1 MKTPVASLF
10 AIVLAFPAAGEEGL
24 PAGNVVMRDIVTH
37 DQIVEAARKAK
48 EDSPMPVFTPVEGA
62 DPTVA
67 NRPKSLLERSDI
79 LCYLGKMTLVPKR
92 AIIHAPKEVSDR
104 LGLKEGCELGSWLDF
119 LNANRGWIR
128 TVPVTRAQAEG
139 REPMSED
146 TIKSFKKEKR
156 LVIATY
162 QDGPISVMPLKIP
175 PPAATA
181 PAVPAVPGTPAA
193 ATAAANSPAT
203 APATA
208 PTINVAT
215 P

>member
-1 MKTPVASLF
+1 MKPPVASFL
-10 AIVLAFPAAGEEGL
+10 AIILAFPALCAEAP
-24 PAGNVVMRDIVTH
+24 PAGTVVMREIVTH

-48 EDSPMPVFTPVEGA
+48 EDNPLPVFTPVEGA
-62 DPTVA
+62 DPTVV
-67 NRPKSLLERSDI
+67 NRPQGLLERSDI

-92 AIIHAPKEVSDR
+92 AIIHAPKDVADR
-104 LGLKEGCELGSWLDF
+104 VGMKEGCEIGSWLDF

-146 TIKSFKKEKR
+146 TIKSFAKEKR
-156 LVIATY
+156 LVVATY
-162 QDGPISVMPLKIP
+162 QDGPISVMPLKVP
-175 PPAATA
+175 PPAPGA
-181 PAVPAVPGTPAA
+181 PGAAGSAGTPAA
-193 ATAAANSPAT
+193 APASPASAAAP
-203 APATA
+203 A